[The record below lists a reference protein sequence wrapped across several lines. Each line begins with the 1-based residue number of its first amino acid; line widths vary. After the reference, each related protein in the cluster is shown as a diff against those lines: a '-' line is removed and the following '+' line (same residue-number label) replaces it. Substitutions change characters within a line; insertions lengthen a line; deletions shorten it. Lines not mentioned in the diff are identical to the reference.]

1 MPGLIKRW
9 NCEQGRPSIR
19 YGTLGDVR
27 QRAARIDDRDL
38 PILRGDW
45 TDFWNFGCASAPIAT
60 GLSRRAKP
68 LLQAAALVAKTEAN
82 SALWCGPPMPS
93 ISTTSTPL
101 ATTIRATRI
110 RKLRRQSC

>member
-1 MPGLIKRW
+1 MVGGLTCSGVRWDNAPPNPFMHSLIKRW

-68 LLQAAALVAKTEAN
+68 LLQATALVAE
-82 SALWCGPPMPS
+82 
-93 ISTTSTPL
+93 TTSQQRPL
-101 ATTIRATRI
+101 GR
-110 RKLRRQSC
+110 